1 MYASSGC
8 GIRFDPVSAAM
19 GASTACSALS
29 SSSVPPRNPT
39 RRTSKSDDRL
49 TLHSLFRA
57 SLVVV
62 HQTSVVQQPPDG
74 IRLTD
79 RLRLEPVGPQH
90 AEDLW
95 RLHQDPVVAEWNAG
109 AWSHDEAAAF
119 AVSRARGWE
128 QDGVSK
134 WMAYQR
140 DHGALVGRGGLSRM
154 TRADAVTAQIEA
166 LVTGTSWAD
175 DRLEVGWALRRGF
188 RGRGYAT
195 EIGREA
201 LAFANGVLDAT
212 VVIAFTEI
220 HNRASRAVMER
231 LEMDYAGEVL
241 HGGLIEG
248 LEGLQDNAPFAVYVI
263 CF

>member
-1 MYASSGC
+1 VSIPSPRTDSVNR
-8 GIRFDPVSAAM
+8 IRE
-19 GASTACSALS
+19 
-29 SSSVPPRNPT
+29 
-39 RRTSKSDDRL
+39 RR
-49 TLHSLFRA
+49 
-57 SLVVV
+57 VV
-62 HQTSVVQQPPDG
+62 HQTSAVQPASEG
-74 IRLTD
+74 LRLTD
-79 RLRLEPVGPQH
+79 RLRLEPIGTQH

-119 AVSRARGWE
+119 AASRARGWE

-140 DHGALVGRGGLSRM
+140 DDGALVGRGGLSRM
-154 TRADAVTAQIEA
+154 ARADAVTAQIEA
-166 LVTGTSWAD
+166 LIAGTSWAH
-175 DRLEVGWALRRGF
+175 DRLEVGWALRREF
-188 RGRGYAT
+188 QSRGYAT

-201 LAFANGVLDAT
+201 LAFANGVLGAT

-231 LEMDYAGEVL
+231 LDMDYAGQVR

-248 LEGLQDNAPFAVYVI
+248 LDGLQDTAPFAVYVI